1 MAPAA
6 KPRRKKEKSLKITT
20 QEAAASLTFTLKN
33 EHKKSKDDKL
43 QLLSIFY
50 KSVMVWC
57 DQ

>member
-1 MAPAA
+1 MAPAT
-6 KPRRKKEKSLKITT
+6 KLRKKEKSLKITT

-33 EHKKSKDDKL
+33 EHKKSKDDML

-50 KSVMVWC
+50 KSVAWR